1 MNTPTG
7 MGSLVV
13 ATASGA
19 PAAAE
24 SSSHVIASNPAASR
38 ARSIECFDQ
47 KWLGSVTRALRSA
60 E

>member
-1 MNTPTG
+1 MPTG
-7 MGSLVV
+7 MGSFVV

-19 PAAAE
+19 PLSAA
-24 SSSHVIASNPAASR
+24 SSSHVIASKPAASS
-38 ARSIECFDQ
+38 ARSIEFFDQ

>member
-1 MNTPTG
+1 MPTG

-19 PAAAE
+19 PAAVE

-47 KWLGSVTRALRSA
+47 KWLGSVTWA
-60 E
+60 